1 MSQGPAQ
8 DLAILIRSGWRLVSF
23 ETFEEDRALRVI
35 ERVAEGLERKPMVW
49 TSASGFTGS
58 GDGAGELENG
68 IESIKKI
75 SEPAIFVLLDAHA
88 ALRCAITT
96 RKLRDLLPL
105 LAKRKQVVVMVG
117 PVIEMPVELVREAG
131 HVAMPL
137 PRADELEALFSR
149 VLDQADAS
157 ANADWLGACVRS
169 ALGLTAAEAVRVL
182 RKAVALSDGLSAVT
196 ASHIVREKSLAL
208 RRTPALAFHDT
219 DEGLERVGG
228 LDALKSWLRE
238 RRRAF
243 GEEARSFGLPLPRGL
258 LLLGVQGCGKS
269 LSAKSVAVEWG
280 FPLLRL
286 DLASVFAGGAQSPE
300 AAIKEAINV
309 AESISPAVLWIDEIE
324 KGFAA
329 TDRDPHASRVFGSFL
344 TWLSEKTEPVFV
356 VATANEVAGLPPEL
370 LRRGRFDE
378 LFFVDLPTTAERT
391 EILAIH
397 LRKRD
402 RDPKQFQL
410 EQLAE
415 EAERLSGGELEQVV
429 SAGLYSAFAEGR
441 ELTDN
446 DLLNAIHE
454 TIPLYDTYEDRI
466 KDLRDWARTRA
477 RSASTDSR
485 VADLFAR

>member
-1 MSQGPAQ
+1 VSLGPAHE
-8 DLAILIRSGWRLVSF
+8 LAVLIRSGWRLISF

-49 TSASGFTGS
+49 TSASGFAGS
-58 GDGAGELENG
+58 GEGAGDLEYG
-68 IESIKKI
+68 IAAIQNVP
-75 SEPAIFVLLDAHA
+75 EPAIFVLLDAHE
-88 ALRCAITT
+88 ALRSAVTT

-105 LAKRKQVVVMVG
+105 LGKRRQVVLMVG
-117 PVIEMPVELVREAG
+117 AVTQMPVELVREAG
-131 HVAMPL
+131 YVGMPL
-137 PRADELEALFSR
+137 PRADELESLFRR
-149 VLDQADAS
+149 VLDQADGP
-157 ANADWLGACVRS
+157 ADPEFVGACVRS
-169 ALGLTAAEAVRVL
+169 ALGLTAAEAVRVV
-182 RKAVALSDGLSAVT
+182 RKATALSEGLNAQT

-243 GEEARSFGLPLPRGL
+243 GEEARAFGLPLPRGL

-286 DLASVFAGGAQSPE
+286 DLASVFAGGSQSPE
-300 AAIKEAINV
+300 AAIKEAISV

-329 TDRDPHASRVFGSFL
+329 TDRDSHASRVFGSFL

-378 LFFVDLPTTAERT
+378 LFFVDLPTTAERI

-402 RDPKQFQL
+402 RDPSQFQL

-429 SAGLYSAFAEGR
+429 SAGLYAAFAEDR
-441 ELTDN
+441 DLTDN

-454 TIPLYDTYEDRI
+454 TIPLYDTYEDKI

-477 RSASTDSR
+477 RAASTDSR